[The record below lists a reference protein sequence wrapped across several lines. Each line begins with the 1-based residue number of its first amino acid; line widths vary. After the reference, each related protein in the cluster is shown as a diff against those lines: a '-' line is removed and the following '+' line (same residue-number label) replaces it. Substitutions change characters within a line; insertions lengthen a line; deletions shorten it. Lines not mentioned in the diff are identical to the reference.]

1 MELRSMFQ
9 GINEALKKR
18 EGEREKRDLEIRSA
32 INGKD
37 LYSDHCSRR
46 TAK

>member
-18 EGEREKRDLEIRSA
+18 EREKRDLEIRSA